1 MTDCL
6 WRTEIKF
13 CTFLSLFSV
22 TTSTRTRVD
31 KTSLLTQ
38 NRLPTKKKKKTSLKG
53 IGYICTLLCLRWL
66 SKLSQNSFS
75 EQTEWLAEKP
85 LQYNQQTVW
94 EYGDLHLK
102 TLRLYRPESPLVW
115 KDSYVWHQSTI
126 VLGLHCLKKWRII
139 YRAKAIDRNR
149 IRQIIWAEIIFI
161 HESKPTP

>member
-13 CTFLSLFSV
+13 CTFYLYFLSPQV
-22 TTSTRTRVD
+22 QGPGWTRHPYSP
-31 KTSLLTQ
+31 KTGSLQ
-38 NRLPTKKKKKTSLKG
+38 KKKKKTSLKG
-53 IGYICTLLCLRWL
+53 MGYICTLLCLRWL